1 ADLLVAQFH
10 PQERHGFR
18 QPANRAHALLA
29 EWRFYLGLLED

>member
-1 ADLLVAQFH
+1 ECH
-10 PQERHGFR
+10 RYPQERHGFR